1 MLQALSHIGI
11 CVSDIDRSIRFYR
24 DALGFEYVSDLEAA
38 GEPSD
43 TLLRLRDVRLKAV
56 YLERAGVRI
65 ELRHYATPAR
75 KPAPA
80 PRPRAMNDL
89 GFTHLSFRVSD
100 FEATLAALRAAGAT
114 VLEETI
120 IRIPGGDPLAAFL
133 TDPDGVLIELVNAG

>member
-11 CVSDIDRSIRFYR
+11 CVSDLERSIRFYR
-24 DALGFEYVSDLEAA
+24 DALGFTYVCDLEVA

-43 TLLRLRDVRLKAV
+43 TLLRLKDVQLKAV
-56 YLERAGVRI
+56 YLERDGFRI
-65 ELRHYATPAR
+65 ELLHYASPER
-75 KPAPA
+75 KPAP
-80 PRPRAMNDL
+80 RAREMNDL
-89 GFTHLSFRVSD
+89 GLTHLSFRVSGV
-100 FEATLAALRAAGAT
+100 EATLTALRAAGAT

>member
-1 MLQALSHIGI
+1 MLQALSHVGI

-24 DALGFEYVSDLEAA
+24 DALGFSYVSDLEVA

-43 TLLRLRDVRLKAV
+43 TLLRLKDVALKAV
-56 YLERAGVRI
+56 YLERDGFRV
-65 ELRHYATPAR
+65 ELLYYASPAR
-75 KPAPA
+75 KPAPRA
-80 PRPRAMNDL
+80 RAMNDL

-120 IRIPGGDPLAAFL
+120 VRVPGGDPLAAFF
-133 TDPDGVLIELVNAG
+133 TDPDGVLIELVNVG